1 MRVYFDPCM
10 THEEKKER
18 IITTF
23 KKDFDV
29 YIKSGCQIEL
39 TITKELY
46 EQLTPT
52 EWEQI
57 EKEYNIKIVEIK
69 EK

>member
-1 MRVYFDPCM
+1 MKIYFDPCM

-18 IITTF
+18 IITTI

-29 YIKSGCQIEL
+29 YIKNGCQIEL

-46 EQLTPT
+46 KQLTPN

-57 EKEYNIKIVEIK
+57 GKEYNIEIK
-69 EK
+69 EMTK